1 MIQLHRIGH
10 DAVEFHLNPDLIL
23 SVESHPDTVITLTT
37 GDRFVVAESAEEV
50 SATVNRW
57 RAGLM
62 HSALEAIDSAR
73 SPSAARVVDLRDR
86 T

>member
-10 DAVEFHLNPDLIL
+10 DAVVFHLNPDLIL
-23 SVESHPDTVITLTT
+23 SVEAHPDTVITLTT
-37 GDRFVVAESAEEV
+37 GDRFVVAESAVEV

-57 RAGLM
+57 RSGLM
-62 HSALEAIDSAR
+62 SSALEAIDSAR
-73 SPSAARVVDLRDR
+73 PAGASVVDLKQR

>member
-10 DAVEFHLNPDLIL
+10 DAVVFHLNPDLIL

-37 GDRFVVAESAEEV
+37 GDRFVVAETADEV
-50 SATVNRW
+50 SATVNAW
-57 RAGLM
+57 RSGLM
-62 HSALEAIDSAR
+62 HSALEAIDAAR
-73 SPSAARVVDLRDR
+73 PSAGASVVDLKQR

>member
-10 DAVEFHLNPDLIL
+10 DAIIFHLNPDLIL
-23 SVESHPDTVITLTT
+23 SVEAHPDTVITLTT
-37 GDRFVVAESAEEV
+37 GDRFVVAESAAEV
-50 SATVNRW
+50 SETVNRW

-62 HSALEAIDSAR
+62 HEALEAIGSAR
-73 SPSAARVVDLRDR
+73 SQGAGRVVDLRER

>member
-10 DAVEFHLNPDLIL
+10 DAVAFHLNPDLIL
-23 SVESHPDTVITLTT
+23 SVESHPDTVVTLTT

-57 RAGLM
+57 RSGLM

-73 SPSAARVVDLRDR
+73 PPAPARVVDLRER

>member
-10 DAVEFHLNPDLIL
+10 DAVDFHLNPDLIL

-50 SATVNRW
+50 SGAVNRW
-57 RAGLM
+57 RSGLM
-62 HSALEAIDSAR
+62 HSALEAIGSAR
-73 SPSAARVVDLRDR
+73 SQVAGRVVDLRER

>member
-10 DAVEFHLNPDLIL
+10 DAVDFHLNPDLIL
-23 SVESHPDTVITLTT
+23 SVEAHPDTVITLTT
-37 GDRFVVAESAEEV
+37 GDRFIVAEGADEV
-50 SATVNRW
+50 ADAVNRW

-62 HSALEAIDSAR
+62 HAALEAIGSAR
-73 SPSAARVVDLRDR
+73 SQVAGRVVDLRDR